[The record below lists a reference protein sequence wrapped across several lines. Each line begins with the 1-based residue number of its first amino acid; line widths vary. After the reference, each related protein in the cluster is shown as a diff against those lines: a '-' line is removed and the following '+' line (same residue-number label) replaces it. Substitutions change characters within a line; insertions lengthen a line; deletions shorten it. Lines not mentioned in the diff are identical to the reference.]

1 MILACNKND
10 LDKQHGQ
17 NKDTPLHA
25 ATRNGNWNICKILL
39 EHKANLDSLNTYN
52 STPIHLAVS
61 TGDINIFNLLLGWGA
76 NVYTKKEY
84 DETSLHIAAA
94 YGHLNLCQILLH
106 DYNFDVHM
114 TDDYGYTALHNSAES
129 GCYKLFQFFEDE
141 GSDIYRKTKSGESC
155 LHIAAKKGHVYLCK
169 KLLQNYKFNANI
181 MDDYGYT
188 PLHYC
193 SENGSSKLLQFLM
206 EMGSDVCLKTN
217 DGSNYLHIAAE
228 NDHLNL
234 CETIIDNYNID
245 VTMTDE
251 NRWTPLHRLLISGQ
265 NELHEFFLSV
275 IETDI
280 YCKINDGRNYL
291 HIAAE
296 YGHLELCKRLLV
308 TYHFDGNMTDNE
320 GQNCLH
326 IASKNGNLKLC
337 RTLLENYN
345 FNIDLA
351 DNDGIH
357 HCNPVR

>member
-1 MILACNKND
+1 
-10 LDKQHGQ
+10 
-17 NKDTPLHA
+17 
-25 ATRNGNWNICKILL
+25 
-39 EHKANLDSLNTYN
+39 
-52 STPIHLAVS
+52 
-61 TGDINIFNLLLGWGA
+61 
-76 NVYTKKEY
+76 
-84 DETSLHIAAA
+84 
-94 YGHLNLCQILLH
+94 
-106 DYNFDVHM
+106 
-114 TDDYGYTALHNSAES
+114 
-129 GCYKLFQFFEDE
+129 
-141 GSDIYRKTKSGESC
+141 
-155 LHIAAKKGHVYLCK
+155 
-169 KLLQNYKFNANI
+169 

-228 NDHLNL
+228 NGHLNL

-245 VTMTDE
+245 VNMTDE
-251 NRWTPLHRLLISGQ
+251 NRWTPLHRSLISGQ

-296 YGHLELCKRLLV
+296 YGHLEFCKRLLV